1 VKLLG
6 RLGSAEFGWVI
17 GRSFVPRIAVL
28 LAPAAGYGVERIPL
42 EGGAVVAANHFS
54 GIDHPLIG
62 AFSPRMMYFLA
73 KAELLE
79 IPVVGPALQWLG
91 VFGVRRGEG
100 DREALRKA
108 RRLVAEGNLVAVHL
122 EGTRQRFGHPGV
134 MQPGGLMIAMQEGV
148 PVIPCGLDTFGW
160 SPSNR
165 RKCAVVWGEP
175 MSLDDLPRNRKGYA
189 EAAERV
195 GAEIVRLW
203 RLARGGLSGGP
214 SARAPRRSQAK
225 RDQPEAPHGRRVAP
239 TAKAGDCPRPLAK
252 RALSSVTKACRSV
265 HDSPIASTFARY
277 SVPGAVAEPAKSEGW
292 RVRSPLRAHPARMQH

>member
-6 RLGSAEFGWVI
+6 RLRSAEAGWVL

-79 IPVVGPALQWLG
+79 IPVVGHALRWLG

-108 RRLVAEGNLVAVHL
+108 RQLVAEGNLVAVHL

-160 SPSNR
+160 SPTNR
-165 RKCAVVWGEP
+165 RKCAVIWGEP
-175 MSLDDLPRNRKGYA
+175 MSLGDLPRNRKGYG

-203 RLARGGLSGGP
+203 RQAAEASAAGLPPELPDG
-214 SARAPRRSQAK
+214 AK
-225 RDQPEAPHGRRVAP
+225 RSGINPKPRVA
-239 TAKAGDCPRPLAK
+239 AK
-252 RALSSVTKACRSV
+252 
-265 HDSPIASTFARY
+265 
-277 SVPGAVAEPAKSEGW
+277 
-292 RVRSPLRAHPARMQH
+292 